1 MHAIIKKMIRN
12 THLNMKG
19 KSWKE
24 IATFIKPIGHFYL
37 QSKQGFSFWVK
48 YTIFVKYAKYKNH

>member
-24 IATFIKPIGHFYL
+24 IAKFIKPIGHFYL